1 MSTLKYWLWLTTRR
15 GMGTLLGRRLLD
27 RFGTPEAVYFA
38 DEGEYSAV
46 EALSDRARQSL
57 LDKTLEGAEQILEA
71 CDRLGYRLMS
81 WQDADY
87 PNLLRQ
93 ISDPPL
99 VLYVR
104 GKLPPVDEQLVLSI
118 VGARKSSPYG
128 EKVAGTLAV
137 DLARAGTVLCTG
149 IAPGIDTVAIRG
161 ALRAGGRVV
170 SVLAGGLDLYQGGS
184 ERGLYDDIAAVG
196 ALVSEYPPGT
206 PHMGDHYRPRNRIIS
221 GLSRGVIV
229 VEGGES
235 SGTLIT
241 AHAALEQGR
250 EVFAVPGPVDA
261 PESAAP
267 NRLIHDGEALLVRNA
282 EDVLNEFSIRIPL
295 RREQKP
301 LKAEETRQRLE
312 GVLEQTRPAE
322 PPKPSVRPEQ
332 PMALPRLTGGENEAL
347 TDDQRDLLTALEQQT
362 LHPDELVEQ
371 TGLPA
376 RRVLSALTLLQMK
389 GYIQEETGKRFTAR
403 FRVK

>member
-57 LDKTLEGAEQILEA
+57 LDKTLEGAERILEA

-118 VGARKSSPYG
+118 VGARRSSPYG

-137 DLARAGTVLCTG
+137 DLARAGAVLCTG

-206 PHMGDHYRPRNRIIS
+206 PHVGDHYRPRNRIIS

-282 EDVLNEFSIRIPL
+282 QDVLNEFSIRIPL
-295 RREQKP
+295 RREQPP
-301 LKAEETRQRLE
+301 LEEEETRQRLE

-322 PPKPSVRPEQ
+322 PSKPAVQTEQ
-332 PMALPRLTGGENEAL
+332 PMALPRLTEGEGEAL

-389 GYIQEETGKRFTAR
+389 GYVQEETGKRFSAR